1 MCWYVLSLVVQV
13 GCHVEEYRHH
23 LVLDH
28 HPRVHSRHS
37 SARYSDDQGCQRDH
51 VGLGHSHQERNQEG
65 SRVHLRVAFVDSVV
79 IEGSV
84 EVVVVERE
92 GVAERGCVDD
102 VEEEVVGDSQTAMCL
117 SCMVTSDMGL
127 WNTMREVVT
136 QLTATAAVVTPIEVS
151 FPLVAS
157 LASVVG
163 FATGYCVV
171 EERYT
176 CQSSRYWYDP

>member
-1 MCWYVLSLVVQV
+1 M
-13 GCHVEEYRHH
+13 
-23 LVLDH
+23 
-28 HPRVHSRHS
+28 
-37 SARYSDDQGCQRDH
+37 
-51 VGLGHSHQERNQEG
+51 
-65 SRVHLRVAFVDSVV
+65 RVAFVDSVV
-79 IEGSV
+79 IEGFV

-102 VEEEVVGDSQTAMCL
+102 VEEEVVDDSQTAMCL

-136 QLTATAAVVTPIEVS
+136 RLTATAAVVTPTEVS